1 MDAGDSTVHAL
12 EGSGRTGKIVAL
24 GGIVVVA
31 LGAAAWFGLGLG
43 GSRGAPEKAHS
54 VLIVGPAQGNLL
66 GWINDRGFSAEQL
79 EYNAA
84 VDSGRAIDPELDDL
98 EAIVA
103 LADEKGA
110 GYVAIHPPELHDFS
124 VFGGPAQAPEGAT
137 MAIVSVGDIADEP
150 RVTFGIPSPAVEHVP
165 PSGARVGLLM
175 GLFEQPYLKRI
186 ADGELDVDDLEV
198 MQALQDKDT
207 VRRYQDLAKAQREFD
222 ATAAAWNEAAALEDS
237 PKPTSALGAAFEGVD
252 AYPLANGGIV
262 ALVSSP
268 RWLTEDGSRS
278 RLEERTDRIARY
290 IPPDLVKSTRD
301 GTFEPGAGQ
310 ACGPLD
316 ADEVRQVRV
325 NDSGN
330 ALALQR
336 FVPDSNIEGEPS
348 TTGSWVI
355 QFIKLA
361 DLPQCPFAI
370 TGYPIAS
377 RQMYELGPVDPSGA
391 MLMPSDRLR
400 FGLTG
405 NERSWNYPVL
415 APDGSAAAWVDS
427 TLAVFAGS
435 PVYEDSDAQ
444 GLAFMSSLTENRLEA
459 FFPMTSLLPDRDAD
473 VLQIVHVQVVDP
485 QRYAIV
491 VSDRN
496 ALSKFL
502 VEVTFDASVRK
513 KLVPVDHTGDMPEQ
527 LRKLTNGPGGGVKAR
542 VLVDPMPDFESAS
555 FDAKAERLAYV
566 HDGKAWVVDVRQ
578 PGAQPIPIS
587 TAGDVATHVRL
598 SPDGKF
604 AIYHRVVSVD
614 EQQVPTAN
622 IVWIE

>member
-1 MDAGDSTVHAL
+1 MDAGDSTIHAL
-12 EGSGRTGKIVAL
+12 EGSGSTGKIVAL

-43 GSRGAPEKAHS
+43 GSRGAPDKPHTL
-54 VLIVGPAQGNLL
+54 LIVGPEQGDLVA
-66 GWINDRGFSAEQL
+66 WINDRGFAAEQL
-79 EYNAA
+79 EYSAA
-84 VDSGRAIDPELDDL
+84 VDSGRAIEPELDDL

-137 MAIVSVGDIADEP
+137 MAIVSVGDIADES
-150 RVTFGIPSPAVEHVP
+150 RVTFGIPSRAVEHVP
-165 PSGARVGLLM
+165 PSGVRVGLLV

-186 ADGELDVDDLEV
+186 ADGELEVDDLEV

-207 VRRYQDLAKAQREFD
+207 VRRYQDLAHAQREFE
-222 ATAAAWNEAAALEDS
+222 ATAAAWEQAAALKDS
-237 PKPTSALGAAFEGVD
+237 PKPTSSLGGAFEGVD
-252 AYPLANGGIV
+252 GYPLANGGIV
-262 ALVSSP
+262 ALVASP
-268 RWLTEDGSRS
+268 RWLTEDGMRS

-290 IPPDLVKSTRD
+290 IPPDLVKRTRD
-301 GTFEPGAGQ
+301 GSFEPGAGQ

-316 ADEVRQVRV
+316 ADEVRQLRV

-355 QFIKLA
+355 QFVKLG

-377 RQMYELGPVDPSGA
+377 RQMYELGAVDPSGA
-391 MLMPSDRLR
+391 MLMPSDRMR
-400 FGLTG
+400 FGLKG
-405 NERSWNYPVL
+405 SERSWNYPVL

-459 FFPMTSLLPDRDAD
+459 FFPMSSLLPDRDAD
-473 VLQIVHVQVVDP
+473 TLQIVHVQVVDP
-485 QRYAIV
+485 QTYALV
-491 VSDRN
+491 VADRS

-513 KLVPVDHTGDMPEQ
+513 KLHTVDHTGDMPKQ
-527 LRKLTNGPGGGVKAR
+527 LKKLTYGPGNGVKAR
-542 VLVDPMPDFESAS
+542 VIADPMPDFESAS
-555 FDAKAERLAYV
+555 FDAKAQRLAYV
-566 HDGKAWVVDVRQ
+566 HDGKAWIMDLRQ
-578 PGAQPIPIS
+578 PGAQAIPIS
-587 TAGDVATHVRL
+587 SAGDVATHVRL
-598 SPDGKF
+598 SPDGRF
-604 AIYHRVVSVD
+604 AIYHRVVSVAD
-614 EQQVPTAN
+614 QQVPTAN
-622 IVWIE
+622 VVWIE